1 MAEKDYFECFT
12 ERVHQMKTTGFCK
25 DATHYQLLEQQPI
38 EIMQVLLSRE
48 QLLGFLKGNV
58 IKYALRKKDDPIKDM
73 QKVCQYS
80 EWYVDVC
87 EGRKINPRKEN

>member
-1 MAEKDYFECFT
+1 MAEKDYFSNFSKRLEKR
-12 ERVHQMKTTGFCK
+12 ESTGFCQ
-25 DATHYQLLEQQPI
+25 DAKHYQLLEQQPI
-38 EIMQVLLSRE
+38 EIMQVLLSPE
-48 QLLGFLKGNV
+48 EMKGFLKGNV
-58 IKYALRKKDDPIKDM
+58 IKYALRKKDSELKDM